1 MGSGELWE
9 QIKKAAIYRAAAR
22 NGPHS
27 TAAAITHPVLSMDAA
42 GPACAVGHGRS
53 RGDPALRY
61 PTGQQQETGPYRGPS
76 PARTTVT
83 KGCASPG
90 TEEGWGCNWVTG
102 TEDCSWKRPS
112 QRWLRQLSPQG
123 TSPRGSHR
131 YRAHRCRSQL
141 AAASSQQDVPAVL
154 PLPCGNSC
162 FYKVLLFLFFLPL
175 N

>member
-61 PTGQQQETGPYRGPS
+61 PAGQQQET
-76 PARTTVT
+76 AL
-83 KGCASPG
+83 PG
-90 TEEGWGCNWVTG
+90 
-102 TEDCSWKRPS
+102 
-112 QRWLRQLSPQG
+112 
-123 TSPRGSHR
+123 
-131 YRAHRCRSQL
+131 
-141 AAASSQQDVPAVL
+141 
-154 PLPCGNSC
+154 PLPSKDHSDQGLC
-162 FYKVLLFLFFLPL
+162 FARNRGGIGV
-175 N
+175 